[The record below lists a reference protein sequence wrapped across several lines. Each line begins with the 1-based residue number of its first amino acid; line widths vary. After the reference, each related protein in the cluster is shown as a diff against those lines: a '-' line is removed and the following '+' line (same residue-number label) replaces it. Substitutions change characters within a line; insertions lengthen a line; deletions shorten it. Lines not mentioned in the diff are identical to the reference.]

1 MNHLHLKLG
10 DYELTLYLDK
20 LYDLPASNF
29 RKVLALIRAASPD
42 ESAAA
47 AAVLHAYLTGAQN
60 TALADWKRA
69 SHDYAAGW
77 KRVTNKRSRR
87 PEAVAV
93 LQKNR
98 QLHNAVK
105 RTKALYERMTAML
118 NTYVAVIGRK
128 GN

>member
-10 DYELTLYLDK
+10 DYALTLYLDK
-20 LYDLPASNF
+20 LCDLPAGNF

-42 ESAAA
+42 EAAAA
-47 AAVLHAYLTGAQN
+47 AAVLYAYLTSAQD
-60 TALADWKRA
+60 TALAAWKQA
-69 SHDYAAGW
+69 SRDYAAGW
-77 KRVTNKRSRR
+77 ERVTNTRSRR
-87 PEAVAV
+87 PETIAV

-98 QLHNAVK
+98 RLHNAVK
-105 RTKALYERMTAML
+105 RTKALYGRMTAML